1 MRAARIAT
9 TLAVGLSAALLVWSC
24 GGSAASSDPAES
36 SIRGSDAV
44 STPSRSVVAADTLA
58 NTRIGGP
65 YGTALAFRFRSRW
78 TGVVRGV
85 RVYVVLNSDGR
96 DGYSGGSG
104 GKLRVTLA
112 RDSGAPRH
120 LPTRHAL
127 AAASVAPPSHDAW
140 PLVAFPKPARVVAG
154 HYYHVVFTND
164 DPDPRTNYVSINS
177 LLAYGHGEPAPSLGD
192 GMSVLLAGTR
202 DGGRTPTSWHR
213 RSEAAGQ
220 VYSPILDVVGD
231 SPAQHAGLGYM
242 EVWSSNPKPIGGP
255 EQVRQLLGAAPSRA
269 ITGAWLRVRRRPG
282 ATAPLGLRIERVDGG
297 VLASASVPARAVDV
311 DRPGW
316 VHVRFAKAA
325 AAPRGTSLALTAV
338 SSGQGA
344 YEAFPIRKGTEFGF
358 DPRTVFSGGY
368 AQFTNGGQWVGWDQ
382 WGTPDRHT
390 GELQFALD
398 TAAR

>member
-1 MRAARIAT
+1 
-9 TLAVGLSAALLVWSC
+9 
-24 GGSAASSDPAES
+24 
-36 SIRGSDAV
+36 
-44 STPSRSVVAADTLA
+44 VVAADTLA

-65 YGTALAFRFRSRW
+65 YGTTLAFRFRARW

-96 DGYSGGSG
+96 DGYSGGTG
-104 GKLRVTLA
+104 GKLRVTLE

-127 AAASVAPPSHDAW
+127 ASASVTPPSRDAW

-177 LLAYGHGEPAPSLGD
+177 LLAYGHGEPAPPVGN
-192 GMSVLLAGTR
+192 GMAVLLAGSR
-202 DGGRTPTSWHR
+202 DGGRTPTSWHE
-213 RSEAAGQ
+213 RSEARGQ
-220 VYSPILDVVGD
+220 VYAPIMDVVGD
-231 SPAQHAGLGYM
+231 GSGQHVGLGYM
-242 EVWSSNPKPIGGP
+242 EVWSSNPKPIGGAD
-255 EQVRQLLGAAPSRA
+255 EVRQLLGPAPQRA
-269 ITGAWLRVRRRPG
+269 ITGAWLRVRRRPAG
-282 ATAPLGLRIERVDGG
+282 TAPLRIRIERAGGG

-311 DRPGW
+311 NRPNW
-316 VHVRFAKAA
+316 VHVRFAKAVT
-325 AAPRGTSLALTAV
+325 APRSTSLALTAV
-338 SSGQGA
+338 SSGQDA

-358 DPRTVFSGGY
+358 NPRTVVGGGY
-368 AQFTNGGQWVGWDQ
+368 AQFTSGGQWVGWDQ

-390 GELQFALD
+390 GALQFALD